1 MVQWSR
7 TLSRWSKQTRS
18 SGNAR
23 VSSCALQVPVAQ
35 VPLFWLFCN
44 TTACDGFKHFH
55 LHVCPVHHRLPTI
68 CLSMAQERLWSIIPF
83 LPDGLAE
90 TSELQKTR
98 DKKHNQVWAIL
109 KDLAIC
115 YNMTNMTCIC
125 VYTHI
130 YIYIYTHYIHIIV
143 CIYIYI
149 VYYIHTWYVCI
160 CIIHMYIVDIVF
172 Q

>member
-1 MVQWSR
+1 VVQWSR

-125 VYTHI
+125 VYI
-130 YIYIYTHYIHIIV
+130 YIYIYTLYTYNCMYV
-143 CIYIYI
+143 YIYI